1 MEQLKDMTFQQFID
15 NCEVLRS
22 QYQCLLVPFFNIEA
36 IKCWKKMIY
45 SLDMAE
51 WKRDRIWEVLNGD
64 ITKEELEFIAL
75 YTK

>member
-1 MEQLKDMTFQQFID
+1 MKQLKDLTFQQFIE
-15 NCEVLRS
+15 NCEVLKR
-22 QYQCLLVPFFNIEA
+22 QYQELLTPFFNVEA
-36 IKCWKKMIY
+36 IRCWKKMVY
-45 SLDMAE
+45 SLDIPE